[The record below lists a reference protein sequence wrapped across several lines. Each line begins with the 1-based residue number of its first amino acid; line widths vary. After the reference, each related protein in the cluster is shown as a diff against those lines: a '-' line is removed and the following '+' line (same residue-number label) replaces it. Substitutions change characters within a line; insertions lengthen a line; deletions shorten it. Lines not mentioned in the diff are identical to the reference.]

1 MSGLITD
8 TMPLQI
14 IKCDRVMAEGKDGAR
29 PVTRV
34 TGLFQKADTINAN
47 GRLYPKDIMAKAVA
61 DLQENIKARVVLG
74 ELDHSQDAKIHM
86 DRASHLITRLWMEGK
101 DVFGEC
107 EILEEMPCGK
117 MLKTLIDNKVR
128 VSVSSRG
135 VGDMEAIKEG
145 DKEYQRVCNGYSCM
159 TWDCVL
165 EPSVAN
171 TQLTVM
177 ESKNRIFNL
186 KKQFEGELLEEIKDL
201 LGGRKE

>member
-14 IKCDRVMAEGKDGAR
+14 IKCDRVMAEGKDGSR

-34 TGLFQKADTINAN
+34 TGLFQKAGVVNAN
-47 GRLYPKDIMAKAVA
+47 GRMYPKDIMAKAIG
-61 DLQENIKARVVLG
+61 DLQESIKARAVLS
-74 ELDHSQDAKIHM
+74 EFDHPTDAKIHM
-86 DRASHLITRLWMEGK
+86 DRACQLITKVWMDGN

-107 EILEEMPCGK
+107 EILEDMPCGK
-117 MLKTLIDNKVR
+117 MLKTLVDNKVR

-135 VGDMEAIKEG
+135 VGDMETIKEG
-145 DKEYQRVCNGYSCM
+145 DKEYQQVCPGYSIC
-159 TWDCVL
+159 TWDVVQ
-165 EPSVAN
+165 EPSVPH
-171 TQLTVM
+171 TQLSVM